1 MVTGQTV
8 RNIVYRLNM
17 PDHDPPGHCSGRSQ
31 GADCVLGKYA
41 MKYCCSCALPG
52 HCIQFRLPSSH
63 NSGRAAVQH
72 AVIPQLRPASHCNPN
87 IFCPL
92 KYLSPVR
99 ERGFQAGQSVVTP
112 AVVTVV
118 TGTEQLAK
126 SWPTI

>member
-8 RNIVYRLNM
+8 RIMVHRLNM
-17 PDHDPPGHCSGRSQ
+17 PDHDHQDSGRSQ

-41 MKYCCSCALPG
+41 MKYCCSCARPG
-52 HCIQFRLPSSH
+52 QCIQFRLPSSH

-99 ERGFQAGQSVVTP
+99 ERGFQAGQSGVVTP

-118 TGTEQLAK
+118 PGTEQLAK